1 VISTNWKSTVIDHAN
16 PLVVGDDISN
26 HYPADIGDGEEIE
39 FQRWYGVL
47 ESSPAAASP
56 AVAGFTFE
64 IEKSSNNGASW
75 SLAFSGTFLSSEK
88 VKSGDTFTIS
98 TILSGDRLRYNVSLS
113 DGTAAVF
120 TLVIVGTRR
129 LAS

>member
-39 FQRWYGVL
+39 FQRWYGAL
-47 ESSPAAASP
+47 EVAPSSSFA
-56 AVAGFTFE
+56 FE
-64 IEKSSNNGASW
+64 IERSTDDGSTW
-75 SLAFSGTFLSSEK
+75 SLAFSGTFSSAQ
-88 VKSGDTFTIS
+88 KSKTGSSFSIS
-98 TILSGDRLRYNVSLS
+98 FIQGGDRLRYNVSS
-113 DGTAAVF
+113 ADGTAAVF

-129 LAS
+129 IAA